1 MKSKNVNNVK
11 IFMISLLLCLIAVPF
26 SRYISPRA
34 IVNGHD
40 VYLAW
45 LPLSVMLAVILLFGR
60 RAIIPILLSF
70 TAANIYNIN
79 LAPLQHLVLLFCQ
92 TFSVFAACG
101 VIRLVL
107 GKRWR
112 HSVPNKY
119 IGIRIFWLG
128 FMVPIGIK
136 LSMYLAGYL
145 FDFPVT
151 ISTFFGEGTAIYN
164 VVDIQSLICA
174 ALIFTMMFY
183 YPLRM
188 IISPRYAASFW
199 RQSLKPLLL
208 NKQPIYIVIWLM
220 VLVFIVAVL
229 CAPLESPIIAGY
241 LMPIIFILF
250 TLGISRLSYALIS
263 LLWATSAL
271 LLLTYNYNF
280 LNGVE
285 SGYSL
290 SFILSVLISFAICL
304 LYMSRIYRRSEWMKR
319 GWQKRAL
326 TDPLTGLPNIRA
338 LEDYLHLH
346 PDAKICCLRM
356 DNLEFLSRHYGI
368 LMRVHC
374 KRMITASLRPLMQKD
389 EQLFQLPG
397 SELVLVMLGPGTAE
411 RLQHMVDQLN
421 SRKIFWNNTGLDIE
435 FGASWGEIENG
446 ENLHHT
452 LGQLSWLSEQSCATH
467 NVLALTNSLETVSG
481 QTTDR
486 VLMLG
491 HIKRALDAGGIRL
504 YAQPIQNAAGK
515 GYHEILTRLESD
527 GEIITP
533 DRFIPLIAQFNL
545 SHRFD
550 LSVVENLLAWLRD
563 NPVSHDKTRFSVN
576 LMPLTLMQKE
586 VANEII
592 TLFEHYRVPPH
603 AVVIEITEEQA
614 FSNSGTSIK
623 NIQQLRDYGFR
634 IAIDD
639 FGTGY
644 ANYERLKRLQAD
656 IIKIDGCFVK
666 DICSDSMDAM
676 IVQSICNLAKTKSL
690 CVVAEFVETPEQR
703 EMLLRFGVDYL
714 QGYLLGK
721 PVPLSELQA

>member
-1 MKSKNVNNVK
+1 MNSKNVNNVK
-11 IFMISLLLCLIAVPF
+11 IFMIALLLCLVAVPL

-34 IVNGHD
+34 MVNGHD

-45 LPLSVMLAVILLFGR
+45 LPLSVMLSIVLLFGR
-60 RAIIPILLSF
+60 RAVIPILIGLIVN
-70 TAANIYNIN
+70 NIYNIN

-92 TFSVFAACG
+92 TFSVFAVCG
-101 VIRLVL
+101 LVRLML
-107 GKRWR
+107 GKHWR
-112 HSVPNKY
+112 HCLPNKY

-128 FMVPIGIK
+128 FMVPVGIK
-136 LSMYLAGYL
+136 LTMYLAGYL

-164 VVDIQSLICA
+164 IVDIQSLICA
-174 ALIFTMMFY
+174 SLIFTMMFY

-188 IISPRYAASFW
+188 IISPRYANAFW
-199 RQSLKPLLL
+199 RQSLKPLLTR
-208 NKQPIYIVIWLM
+208 NQPLYIVIWLM
-220 VLVFIVAVL
+220 ILVFTVAIL
-229 CAPLESPIIAGY
+229 CAPFESDIIAGY
-241 LMPIIFILF
+241 LMPVIFILF

-263 LLWATSAL
+263 LLWAASAL
-271 LLLTYNYNF
+271 VLLTYNYNF

-304 LYMSRIYRRSEWMKR
+304 MYMSRIYRRSEWMKR
-319 GWQKRAL
+319 GWQERAL

-338 LEDYLHLH
+338 LEAFLEVH

-374 KRMITASLRPLMQKD
+374 KRAITTSLQPYLQKD

-397 SELVLVMLGPGTAE
+397 SELVLVLLGPETAE
-411 RLQHMVDQLN
+411 RLQHMIDRLN

-435 FGASWGEIENG
+435 FGASWGEVANG

-467 NVLALTNSLETVSG
+467 NVLALTNSVETVSG

-491 HIKRALDAGGIRL
+491 RIKRALEAGGIRL
-504 YAQPIQNAAGK
+504 YAQPIQNAEGK

-550 LSVVENLLAWLRD
+550 ISVLEHLLIWLNA
-563 NPVSHDKTRFSVN
+563 NPVAHHDTRFSVN
-576 LMPLTLMQKE
+576 LMPLTLMHKE
-586 VANEII
+586 VATEVVN
-592 TLFEHYRVPPH
+592 LFERYGVSPE

-614 FSNSGTSIK
+614 FSNSEISIN
-623 NIQQLRDYGFR
+623 NIQQLRDDGFL

-644 ANYERLKRLQAD
+644 ANYERLKRLEAD

-666 DICSDSMDAM
+666 DICTDSMDAM
-676 IVQSICNLAKTKSL
+676 IVQSICNLAKTRSL

-721 PVPLSELQA
+721 PTPLAELQA

>member
-1 MKSKNVNNVK
+1 M
-11 IFMISLLLCLIAVPF
+11 
-26 SRYISPRA
+26 
-34 IVNGHD
+34 VNGHD

-45 LPLSVMLAVILLFGR
+45 LPLSVMLSVILLFGR
-60 RAIIPILLSF
+60 RAVIPILIGLIVN
-70 TAANIYNIN
+70 NIYNIN

-92 TFSVFAACG
+92 TFSVFAVCG
-101 VIRLVL
+101 LVRLML

-112 HSVPNKY
+112 HCLPNKY

-128 FMVPIGIK
+128 FMVPVGIK
-136 LSMYLAGYL
+136 LTMYLAGYL

-164 VVDIQSLICA
+164 IVDIQSLICA
-174 ALIFTMMFY
+174 SLIFTMMFY

-188 IISPRYAASFW
+188 IISPRYANAFW
-199 RQSLKPLLL
+199 RQSLKPLLTR
-208 NKQPIYIVIWLM
+208 NQPLYIVIWLM
-220 VLVFIVAVL
+220 ILVFTVAIL
-229 CAPLESPIIAGY
+229 CAPFESDIIAGY
-241 LMPIIFILF
+241 LMPVIFILF
-250 TLGISRLSYALIS
+250 TLGISRLRYALIS
-263 LLWATSAL
+263 LLWAASAL
-271 LLLTYNYNF
+271 VLLTYNYNF

-304 LYMSRIYRRSEWMKR
+304 MYMSRIYRRSEWMKR
-319 GWQKRAL
+319 GWQERAL

-338 LEDYLHLH
+338 LEAFLEVH

-374 KRMITASLRPLMQKD
+374 KRAITTSLQPYLQKD

-397 SELVLVMLGPGTAE
+397 SELVLVLLGPETAE
-411 RLQHMVDQLN
+411 RLQHMIDRLN

-435 FGASWGEIENG
+435 FGASWGEVANG

-467 NVLALTNSLETVSG
+467 NVLALTNSVETVSG

-491 HIKRALDAGGIRL
+491 RIKRALEAGGIRL
-504 YAQPIQNAAGK
+504 YAQPIQNAEGK

-550 LSVVENLLAWLRD
+550 ISVLEHLLIWLNA
-563 NPVSHDKTRFSVN
+563 NPVAHHDTRFSVN
-576 LMPLTLMQKE
+576 LMPLTLMHKE
-586 VANEII
+586 VATEVVN
-592 TLFEHYRVPPH
+592 LFERYGVSPE

-614 FSNSGTSIK
+614 FSNSEISIN
-623 NIQQLRDYGFR
+623 NIQQLRDDGFR

-644 ANYERLKRLQAD
+644 ANYERLKRLEAD

-666 DICSDSMDAM
+666 DICTDSMDAM
-676 IVQSICNLAKTKSL
+676 IVQSICNLAKTRSL

-721 PVPLSELQA
+721 PTPLAELQA